1 MSQNSPYAAVRHRA
15 ITIETAFKKEIA
27 MTPEQMMKLQSA
39 FTNLMMDTHAVMSL
53 RMMGAMDADAD
64 ETTRMF
70 EEKGPA
76 FTEAMTA
83 LTSAALSGYRPDQI
97 IAAGMEPL
105 QREVSGNRARLTK

>member
-1 MSQNSPYAAVRHRA
+1 
-15 ITIETAFKKEIA
+15 

-53 RMMGAMDADAD
+53 RMMGMMGTIDTDAD
-64 ETTRMF
+64 ENTRMV

-83 LTSAALSGYRPDQI
+83 FTSAALSGHRPDQI
-97 IAAGMEPL
+97 MAADMEPL
-105 QREVSGNRARLTK
+105 QREVSSNRARLSQT